1 MTRFSDP
8 RADLGDLLR
17 RGKIA
22 DGRVLVYCPRH
33 RILLSTRLEAV
44 THGNRREFRYER
56 DAVTGWLAHV
66 RWEPD
71 GQGCPRCE
79 EERR

>member
-56 DAVTGWLAHV
+56 DPIAGRGGHV
-66 RWEPD
+66 RREPD
-71 GQGCPRCE
+71 SRGCPRCE